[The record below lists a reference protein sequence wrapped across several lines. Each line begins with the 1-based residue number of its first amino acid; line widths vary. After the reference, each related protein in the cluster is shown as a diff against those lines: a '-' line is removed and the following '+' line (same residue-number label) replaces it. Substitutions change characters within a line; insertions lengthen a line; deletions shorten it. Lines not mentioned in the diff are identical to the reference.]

1 MNTLPSLAVNLLLL
15 MAHGNISIQSKEHPM
30 AGNDTKRAKVTI
42 VMVDG
47 SVHKGELIVG
57 TSGRLES
64 VLLVDAPFLEFHPYE
79 GMPRFI
85 AKAHI
90 VTVEAEKFVREQQA
104 A

>member
-1 MNTLPSLAVNLLLL
+1 
-15 MAHGNISIQSKEHPM
+15 M
-30 AGNDTKRAKVTI
+30 AGNETKRAKVTI

-79 GMPRFI
+79 GMPKFI
-85 AKAHI
+85 AKAQI